1 MLILFLLLNFIDTRF
16 RLHQT
21 RWMSILP
28 PGWTPFVVTALALVV
43 PTVIAQVRSAA
54 RAEADNDDAPPT
66 RSRLRPFLS
75 WLIVL
80 NMLYTA
86 YNFFVHP
93 PKNIFNALRVP
104 FTIPAPK
111 LRAILAQHTVP
122 PRETL
127 PLPLE
132 NLLTRMGSFEVRTF
146 YVR

>member
-1 MLILFLLLNFIDTRF
+1 M
-16 RLHQT
+16 
-21 RWMSILP
+21 
-28 PGWTPFVVTALALVV
+28 PFVVTALILVV

-54 RAEADNDDAPPT
+54 RAKADNDNDDAPLT
-66 RSRLRPFLS
+66 RSRLRPLLS

-93 PKNIFNALRVP
+93 PKNIFDALRVP

-111 LRAILAQHTVP
+111 LREILVQHTLP

-132 NLLTRMGSFEVRTF
+132 NLLTRMASFEVRTF

>member
-1 MLILFLLLNFIDTRF
+1 
-16 RLHQT
+16 
-21 RWMSILP
+21 MSILP

-54 RAEADNDDAPPT
+54 QEKADNDDAPPT
-66 RSRLRPFLS
+66 RSWLRPFLS

-86 YNFFVHP
+86 YSFFVHP

-104 FTIPAPK
+104 FTIPAPM
-111 LRAILAQHTVP
+111 LRAILVQHTQP

-132 NLLTRMGSFEVRTF
+132 NLLTRMASFEVRTF
-146 YVR
+146 YVRCVIEVRSGKILVLTFEGVV

>member
-1 MLILFLLLNFIDTRF
+1 
-16 RLHQT
+16 
-21 RWMSILP
+21 MSILP
-28 PGWTPFVVTALALVV
+28 PGWVPFVVTALTLVV

-54 RAEADNDDAPPT
+54 RAKADNDDTPLT
-66 RSRLRPFLS
+66 RSRLRPLLS

-93 PKNIFNALRVP
+93 PKNIFDALRVP

-111 LRAILAQHTVP
+111 LRAILVQHTLP

-132 NLLTRMGSFEVRTF
+132 NLLTRMASLKYGLFMSGR
-146 YVR
+146 YKGGLW

>member
-1 MLILFLLLNFIDTRF
+1 M
-16 RLHQT
+16 
-21 RWMSILP
+21 
-28 PGWTPFVVTALALVV
+28 VTALTLVV

-54 RAEADNDDAPPT
+54 RAKADNDDAPPT

-80 NMLYTA
+80 NTLYTA

-93 PKNIFNALRVP
+93 TKNIFDALRVP

-111 LRAILAQHTVP
+111 LRAILVQHMVP

-132 NLLTRMGSFEVRTF
+132 SLLTRLASFEVRTF
-146 YVR
+146 YVRWAKGGVLR